1 MNSRLSWPES
11 LTAAQTAQQENSS
24 MKKCKNKLFR
34 FLESQTRVSNTVIML
49 VLLFTATA
57 VSFFF
62 FAKMEA
68 PSSSISLCYILALFL
83 TARYTSGYFY
93 GILSALVGVVCVN
106 FLFTY
111 PYFELN
117 FTLSGYPI
125 TFIAMFTI
133 SIITSALTTNIK
145 EQSRIISERE
155 KMLME
160 AEKEKM
166 RANLLRAISH
176 DILSLIH
183 I

>member
-1 MNSRLSWPES
+1 MNSRLSWQES
-11 LTAAQTAQQENSS
+11 LTAAQTAQREKSL

-62 FAKMEA
+62 FTRTEA

-93 GILSALVGVVCVN
+93 GILSAGGSRMCELPVH
-106 FLFTY
+106 L

-133 SIITSALTTNIK
+133 SIITSA
-145 EQSRIISERE
+145 
-155 KMLME
+155 
-160 AEKEKM
+160 
-166 RANLLRAISH
+166 
-176 DILSLIH
+176 
-183 I
+183 